1 MWDWWL
7 QRKNK
12 RSGWVAWFT
21 TTVCAWTGFQKR
33 WYGVSWARLFVKAQN
48 VQRSRCAAE
57 WVFLM
62 NSLASNEVLIQR
74 IVSPSADVCSFSATF
89 SGWVCWGGSSSSLE
103 TVMLD
108 LDVGLV
114 GSLEGLVSTSGL
126 PEPSSSELRLWS
138 LMLSVISCSFCLS
151 CCSSKSTSSHWGR
164 GEELV
169 GVGGAWLGL
178 EEQRREYVA
187 EKNVVFVFVWVKAG
201 DVMVLLG
208 VSKKEKRMKVC
219 WRPRTEAPNF
229 FFSHYLEEVLQ

>member
-21 TTVCAWTGFQKR
+21 TTLRAWTGFQKR
-33 WYGVSWARLFVKAQN
+33 WYGASWARLFVKAQN

-74 IVSPSADVCSFSATF
+74 IVSPSADVCSFKATF

>member
-21 TTVCAWTGFQKR
+21 TTVCAWTGFQRR

-208 VSKKEKRMKVC
+208 VSKKEKWMKVC
-219 WRPRTEAPNF
+219 WRLWTEAPNF

>member
-21 TTVCAWTGFQKR
+21 TTMCAWTGFQKR

-48 VQRSRCAAE
+48 MQRSRCAAE

-208 VSKKEKRMKVC
+208 VSKKEKWMKVC
-219 WRPRTEAPNF
+219 WRLRTEAPNF

>member
-33 WYGVSWARLFVKAQN
+33 WYGASWARLFVKAQN

-74 IVSPSADVCSFSATF
+74 IVSPSADVCSFRATF

-219 WRPRTEAPNF
+219 WRLWTEAPNF

>member
-21 TTVCAWTGFQKR
+21 TTLRAWTGFQKR
-33 WYGVSWARLFVKAQN
+33 WYGASWARLFVKAQN

-178 EEQRREYVA
+178 EEQRRKYVA

-208 VSKKEKRMKVC
+208 VSKKEKRMNVC

>member
-21 TTVCAWTGFQKR
+21 TTVCAWTGFQRR
-33 WYGVSWARLFVKAQN
+33 WYGASWARLFVKAQN

-74 IVSPSADVCSFSATF
+74 IVSPSADVCSFRATF

-208 VSKKEKRMKVC
+208 VSKKEKRMNVC
-219 WRPRTEAPNF
+219 WWLWTEAPNF
-229 FFSHYLEEVLQ
+229 FFSHYLKEVLQ

>member
-21 TTVCAWTGFQKR
+21 TTVCAWTGFQRR
-33 WYGVSWARLFVKAQN
+33 WYGASWARLFVKAQN

-219 WRPRTEAPNF
+219 WRLWTEAPNF

>member
-219 WRPRTEAPNF
+219 WRLWTEAPNF

>member
-33 WYGVSWARLFVKAQN
+33 WYGASWARLFVKAQN

>member
-1 MWDWWL
+1 M
-7 QRKNK
+7 
-12 RSGWVAWFT
+12 
-21 TTVCAWTGFQKR
+21 
-33 WYGVSWARLFVKAQN
+33 
-48 VQRSRCAAE
+48 
-57 WVFLM
+57 
-62 NSLASNEVLIQR
+62 LIQR
-74 IVSPSADVCSFSATF
+74 IVSPSADVCSFRATF

-114 GSLEGLVSTSGL
+114 GSLEGLVSTTGL

-187 EKNVVFVFVWVKAG
+187 EKNVLCVFVWVKAG

-219 WRPRTEAPNF
+219 WRPWTEAPNF

>member
-208 VSKKEKRMKVC
+208 VSKKEKWMKVC
-219 WRPRTEAPNF
+219 WRLWTEAPNF

>member
-33 WYGVSWARLFVKAQN
+33 WYGASWARLFVKAQN

-74 IVSPSADVCSFSATF
+74 IVSPSADVCSFGATF

-187 EKNVVFVFVWVKAG
+187 EKNVVCVFVWVKAG

-208 VSKKEKRMKVC
+208 VSKKEKRMNVC
-219 WRPRTEAPNF
+219 WRPWTEAPNF